1 MSIFIKEINI
11 SKLRHLENIDI
22 ILSENIKRNLIITG
36 KNGVGKTTVLK
47 AIKQYLKSIEEKNAL
62 IEALRNKNYNMLNN
76 NENVDVFNGTAS
88 FISNT
93 EILINS
99 EKEDI
104 ILEG

>member
-1 MSIFIKEINI
+1 
-11 SKLRHLENIDI
+11 
-22 ILSENIKRNLIITG
+22 
-36 KNGVGKTTVLK
+36 
-47 AIKQYLKSIEEKNAL
+47 
-62 IEALRNKNYNMLNN
+62 MLNN

-104 ILEG
+104 ILEGEKIFINTGATTIIPNIQGIKKVAVKYITVLP

>member
-47 AIKQYLKSIEEKNAL
+47 AIKQYLKSIEEKKYND
-62 IEALRNKNYNMLNN
+62 INVSYKN
-76 NENVDVFNGTAS
+76 
-88 FISNT
+88 
-93 EILINS
+93 
-99 EKEDI
+99 
-104 ILEG
+104 